1 MNKFSF
7 GRLSYRRLRHT
18 YGFGVHS
25 PFAFRLVKD
34 VVRPGR
40 AYSWYGYEDIDAAV
54 NSRRTGIRV
63 ERQAK
68 MFLRLL
74 AFLNPKSLFLPLG
87 SDPLYHVAASACTGL
102 KRIERKPKN
111 AEECD
116 MIATH
121 KDFISLKI
129 LKEHISQP
137 GKSIVI
143 LDYPDGWLENLF
155 ETLPQGLMLYSRHN
169 AIIINRPGMMKLHY
183 SILL

>member
-1 MNKFSF
+1 MNKLSF

-40 AYSWYGYEDIDAAV
+40 AYAWYGYEDIDAAV
-54 NSRRTGIRV
+54 NSRRAGIRM

-74 AFLNPKSLFLPLG
+74 AFLNPESLFLPLG
-87 SDPLYHVAASACTGL
+87 SDPLFHVAASACSGL
-102 KRIERKPKN
+102 KCIERKPKN
-111 AEECD
+111 AEKCE

-121 KDFISLKI
+121 KDFLPLNRLKQHLI
-129 LKEHISQP
+129 HP
-137 GKSIVI
+137 GHTLVM
-143 LDYPDGWLENLF
+143 LDYPKKWLTSLF
-155 ETLPQGLMLYSRHN
+155 ETLPEGLLLYSRRH
-169 AIIINRPGMMKLHY
+169 AIFIHRPQMMKLHY
-183 SILL
+183 SVLL